1 MYTLSW
7 PRLEVAAATQEAV
20 THNLTSA
27 VLHQVSMGTTTRI
40 VQDFDLFFP
49 VASCEMKHAS
59 GGRGDPH
66 PVLGA
71 AGARPRRLRGRRQ
84 GEQSLPHSGERGA
97 DQT

>member
-1 MYTLSW
+1 MY
-7 PRLEVAAATQEAV
+7 P
-20 THNLTSA
+20 
-27 VLHQVSMGTTTRI
+27 G
-40 VQDFDLFFP
+40 
-49 VASCEMKHAS
+49 AS

-84 GEQSLPHSGERGA
+84 GEQSLPHSGERGG

>member
-1 MYTLSW
+1 MILTASPHLWNVLNSSDLMY
-7 PRLEVAAATQEAV
+7 P
-20 THNLTSA
+20 
-27 VLHQVSMGTTTRI
+27 G
-40 VQDFDLFFP
+40 
-49 VASCEMKHAS
+49 AS

-84 GEQSLPHSGERGA
+84 GEQSLPHSGERGG